1 MRYWANTRL
10 VKTGGRVERIDVELI
25 QPYLWGYA
33 AGGPTMGALERA
45 KARARNAVGAAEK
58 EKERRQR
65 GVIRLGAAM
74 AADLAELWG
83 PYAGMKRG
91 RTDDDQDRDDAEDVR
106 ARRRQRLDDDQ
117 ARAVVE
123 NAREHVRRRL
133 DEARGRAHDEELAR
147 RQQEWTVHNDDDQ
160 EDDDDRAWDEGP
172 SEPRRA
178 RA

>member
-1 MRYWANTRL
+1 M
-10 VKTGGRVERIDVELI
+10 ERIDVELI

-33 AGGPTMGALERA
+33 VGGPTMGALERTG
-45 KARARNAVGAAEK
+45 ARARDAAGEVERGK
-58 EKERRQR
+58 KRRQQ

-91 RTDDDQDRDDAEDVR
+91 RADDDQDRDDAEDVR

-117 ARAVVE
+117 ARAAVE
-123 NAREHVRRRL
+123 SAREHARQRL
-133 DEARGRAHDEELAR
+133 DEARGRAHHEELAR

-160 EDDDDRAWDEGP
+160 EDDDDGAWDEGP